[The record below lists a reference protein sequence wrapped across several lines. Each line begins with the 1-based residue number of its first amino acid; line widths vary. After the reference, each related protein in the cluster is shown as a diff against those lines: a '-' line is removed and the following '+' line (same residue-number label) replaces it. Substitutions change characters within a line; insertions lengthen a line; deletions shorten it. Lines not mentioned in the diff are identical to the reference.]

1 MVSHSDSYSS
11 SDMQTLLEGKTY
23 PQAGAELYDIL
34 VQKIDEPKIVLDM
47 TGVSILP
54 SMFSNMSIGKFID
67 NYGVDVLR
75 SKISFHKISVSQAQ
89 RIKDYVHKYSAQS

>member
-1 MVSHSDSYSS
+1 MCSINI
-11 SDMQTLLEGKTY
+11 QTLLEGKTY
-23 PQAGAELYDIL
+23 PQAGAELYDII
-34 VQKIDEPKIVLDM
+34 VRNMDEPKIVLDM

-54 SMFSNMSIGKFID
+54 SMFLNMSIGKFID

-89 RIKDYVHKYSAQS
+89 RIKDYVQKYSALS

>member
-1 MVSHSDSYSS
+1 MCSIN
-11 SDMQTLLEGKTY
+11 MQTLLEGKTY

-34 VQKIDEPKIVLDM
+34 VQKMDDPKIVLDM

-54 SMFSNMSIGKFID
+54 SMFLNMFIGKFID

-75 SKISFHKISVSQAQ
+75 SKVSFHKISVLQAQ
-89 RIKDYVHKYSAQS
+89 RIKDYVQKYSAQS

>member
-1 MVSHSDSYSS
+1 MCSINI
-11 SDMQTLLEGKTY
+11 QALLEGKTY

-34 VQKIDEPKIVLDM
+34 VQKMDEPKIVLDM

-54 SMFSNMSIGKFID
+54 SMFLNMSIGKFID

-89 RIKDYVHKYSAQS
+89 RIKDYVHKYSSLP

>member
-1 MVSHSDSYSS
+1 ML
-11 SDMQTLLEGKTY
+11 TLLEGKTY

-34 VQKIDEPKIVLDM
+34 VQNMDEPKIVLDM

-54 SMFSNMSIGKFID
+54 SMFLNMSIGKFID

-75 SKISFHKISVSQAQ
+75 SKISFHKISVSQDQ
-89 RIKDYVHKYSAQS
+89 RIKDYVQKYSAIS

>member
-1 MVSHSDSYSS
+1 
-11 SDMQTLLEGKTY
+11 MQTLLEGKTY

-34 VQKIDEPKIVLDM
+34 VQKMDDPKIVLDM

-54 SMFSNMSIGKFID
+54 SMFLNMFIGKFID

-75 SKISFHKISVSQAQ
+75 SKVSFHKISVLQAQ
-89 RIKDYVHKYSAQS
+89 RIKDYVQKYSAQS

>member
-54 SMFSNMSIGKFID
+54 SMFLNMSIGKFID

-89 RIKDYVHKYSAQS
+89 RIKDYVHKYTAQS

>member
-1 MVSHSDSYSS
+1 MCSIS
-11 SDMQTLLEGKTY
+11 MQNLLEGKTY

-54 SMFSNMSIGKFID
+54 SMFLNMSIGKFID